1 MKRKIIVNYDDCIKR
16 MRRFGKYFI
25 RLDFKDFV
33 IVLNKLVVEGV
44 FEFKEGRLLNCFLV
58 MFGDFFDGF
67 DIYFFYKWIGDYKK
81 YIVFDKKVC

>member
-1 MKRKIIVNYDDCIKR
+1 